1 MSYLDLNVHCVFA
14 TKEREPFILESWRNR
29 LHEFLGGCARETGCI
44 PKRIGG
50 VSDHVHMLLAMKGTH
65 AISEV
70 MREVKTVS
78 SRWIHAELGE
88 RDFAWQEGFAA
99 FSVSASRVPVVA
111 AYIDRQEE
119 HHRKLSSKEELK
131 QLLLRHGVV
140 YDPRYF
146 A

>member
-1 MSYLDLNVHCVFA
+1 
-14 TKEREPFILESWRNR
+14 
-29 LHEFLGGCARETGCI
+29 
-44 PKRIGG
+44 
-50 VSDHVHMLLAMKGTH
+50 MLLAMKGTH